1 LRLRGMTDILFEDYA
16 VRKKHLLEAL
26 VREDRLRKLLSDV
39 ELSEVDAMILL
50 DQAIPCILHL
60 ENRCGE
66 KWIKLLTQE
75 AIENCGGN
83 NKAVKAKIGEIEAY
97 LNGKV
102 WGSESCPA
110 YYEINLEKDKN
121 GGLVLG
127 DLTLPNTRVRNV
139 IEESDGMVDICIAD
153 SDRAEKVKV
162 CIEKYRDVI
171 SLSRCPTDFSDEK
184 CEELQDKIDDF
195 IVLYIDLFGKD
206 GFTNYYHM
214 MASGHLVYYA
224 KIYKNLYRYEQQGEK
239 LCGYEVF
246 STKLIALSHIFSFS
260 LSML

>member
-1 LRLRGMTDILFEDYA
+1 MSDILFEDYA
-16 VRKKHLLEAL
+16 TRRKHLHQAL
-26 VREDRLRKLLSDV
+26 VREDRLRKLISNT
-39 ELSEVDAMILL
+39 ELSEVDALILL
-50 DQAIPCILHL
+50 DQAVPCILHL

-66 KWIKLLTQE
+66 KWIKLLIQE
-75 AIENCGGN
+75 AIKNCDGDN
-83 NKAVKAKIGEIEAY
+83 ESVLAKVREIEGY
-97 LNGKV
+97 LNSKV
-102 WGSESCPA
+102 WGSESCPTH
-110 YYEINLEKDKN
+110 YQIKLEKDKN

-127 DLTLPNTRVRNV
+127 DLTLTNNRVREV
-139 IEESDGMVDICIAD
+139 MEENDGMVDICIAD
-153 SDRAEKVKV
+153 AHMAEDVKV

-171 SLSRCPTDFSDEK
+171 SLSRCHTDFSDEK
-184 CEELQDKIDDF
+184 CEALQDKIDDF

-224 KIYKNLYRYEQQGEK
+224 KIYKNLYRYEQQGEN